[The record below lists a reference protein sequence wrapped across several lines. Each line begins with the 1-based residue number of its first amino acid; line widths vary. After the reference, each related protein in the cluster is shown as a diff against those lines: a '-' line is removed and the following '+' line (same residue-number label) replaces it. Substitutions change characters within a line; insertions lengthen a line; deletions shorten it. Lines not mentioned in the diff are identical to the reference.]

1 MSGLAHFEP
10 FDNWVHESGKV
21 VLVGEAAHP
30 IVPNVSHNA
39 AMGIEDAMTLSL
51 LFTLPSTR
59 SQTLM
64 LLTAYEELR
73 QQRCADM
80 QLSERQ
86 KRNASCMPLG
96 PEQRARD
103 EGFRTSQMGL
113 AVWDEM
119 DGPLGGVFAEFIN
132 LINFDAREA
141 VEDWWTKWGPAMRV
155 PSAVPDDSG
164 DAPTSGLLILDTDVV
179 REGSS
184 CQDLSDMLADQCTV
198 SGR

>member
-1 MSGLAHFEP
+1 
-10 FDNWVHESGKV
+10 
-21 VLVGEAAHP
+21 
-30 IVPNVSHNA
+30 
-39 AMGIEDAMTLSL
+39 MGIEDAMTLSL

-155 PSAVPDDSG
+155 PSAVPDGSG